1 MEGGTR
7 RNRSTNRRR
16 NANRTGSRHRNPNR
30 SSAGNRTRNRNRN
43 PNRSSNCTGH
53 RNASGRSNHT
63 CPQTCAHTAAAPWL
77 CGATRRGDARL
88 SDPRETEPLTS
99 AHALRAV
106 VRECQL
112 TITERQHD
120 LRAFPFAA
128 ERIVIGADSTADV
141 AIDDAAMSK
150 FHCEIRIRDGA
161 ATLRDLG
168 SRNGT
173 LVDRVP
179 VIEAPLRPGAVI
191 TVGRTTLRFDVGT
204 RDVEI
209 PLSARTQFGRL
220 RGQSIGM
227 RAAFKALEAAAAS
240 DATVLLQGESG
251 TGKEL
256 AAESI
261 HLESARRDGPFVVID
276 CGAIPPSLLEAEL
289 FGHEAG
295 AFTGASAARIG
306 AFEAAAGGTVFL
318 DEIGELAL
326 DLQPKLLRAIERREI
341 QRIGSTKRE
350 PVDVRIVA
358 ATNRNLQQE
367 VNARRFRADLY
378 YRLAVLVVKLP
389 PLRERAVDLPGLVET
404 ILDDLRADDSPMAQS
419 LRRGELLTDLLRHDW
434 PGNVRELRNYIEAC
448 LVRQETVAPMVPSGE
463 PPIDAN
469 EPLAIVRERWVRHV
483 ERRYLE
489 QLLMIHGNNVSA
501 AARAAGIDRVHLH
514 RLLARAGLRGH
525 R

>member
-1 MEGGTR
+1 
-7 RNRSTNRRR
+7 
-16 NANRTGSRHRNPNR
+16 
-30 SSAGNRTRNRNRN
+30 
-43 PNRSSNCTGH
+43 
-53 RNASGRSNHT
+53 
-63 CPQTCAHTAAAPWL
+63 
-77 CGATRRGDARL
+77 L
-88 SDPRETEPLTS
+88 SDDPRQTEPLTGAS
-99 AHALRAV
+99 ALRAV

-112 TITERQHD
+112 TVTEGQHD
-120 LRAFPFAA
+120 VRVVPFAA
-128 ERIVIGADSTADV
+128 ERIVIGADPGADV
-141 AIDDAAMSK
+141 VIDDTTMSK
-150 FHCEIRIRDGA
+150 FHCEIRVREGT

-173 LVDRVP
+173 QVDRVP

-191 TVGRTTLRFDVGT
+191 TLGRTTLRFDVGT

-209 PLSARTQFGRL
+209 PLSGRERFGRM
-220 RGQSIGM
+220 RAHSVSM
-227 RAAFKALEAAAAS
+227 RAAFTTLEAAAAS

-261 HLESARRDGPFVVID
+261 HLESARRDGPFIVMD
-276 CGAIPPSLLEAEL
+276 CGAIPASLLETEL

-295 AFTGASAARIG
+295 AFTGATSTRIG
-306 AFEAAAGGTVFL
+306 TFEAAAGGTVFL

-326 DLQPKLLRAIERREI
+326 DLQPKLLRVIERREV
-341 QRIGSTKRE
+341 QRIGSTKRI

-358 ATNRNLQQE
+358 ATNRNVEKE

-389 PLRERAVDLPGLVET
+389 PLRERAADLPLLVEG
-404 ILDDLRADDSPMAQS
+404 ILDDLRAGDSPMARS
-419 LRRGELLTDLLRHDW
+419 LRRGEMLAELLRHDW
-434 PGNVRELRNYIEAC
+434 PGNVRELRNYLEGC
-448 LVRQETVAPMVPSGE
+448 LVRQDTSTPLMQSGE

-469 EPLAIVRERWVRHV
+469 QPLALVRERWVRHI

-489 QLLMIHGNNVSA
+489 QLLLIHANNVSA

-514 RLLARAGLRGH
+514 RLLARAGLRG

>member
-1 MEGGTR
+1 
-7 RNRSTNRRR
+7 
-16 NANRTGSRHRNPNR
+16 
-30 SSAGNRTRNRNRN
+30 
-43 PNRSSNCTGH
+43 
-53 RNASGRSNHT
+53 
-63 CPQTCAHTAAAPWL
+63 
-77 CGATRRGDARL
+77 L

-112 TITERQHD
+112 TITEGGHAGQV
-120 LRAFPFAA
+120 FPFAA
-128 ERIVIGADSTADV
+128 ERIVIGADPSADIV
-141 AIDDAAMSK
+141 VDDSAMSK

-179 VIEAPLRPGAVI
+179 VIEAPLRPGALLSM
-191 TVGRTTLRFDVGT
+191 GRTTLRFDVGT

-209 PLSARTQFGRL
+209 PLSAREQFGRL
-220 RGQSIGM
+220 RGTSIGM
-227 RAAFKALEAAAAS
+227 RAAFHALEAAATS

-276 CGAIPPSLLEAEL
+276 CGAIPASLLEAEL

-295 AFTGASAARIG
+295 AFTGATSMRIG
-306 AFEAAAGGTVFL
+306 TFEAATGGTVFL

-341 QRIGSTKRE
+341 QRIGSTQRI

-367 VNARRFRADLY
+367 VNAKRFRTDLY

-389 PLRERAVDLPGLVET
+389 PLRERATDLQGLVDA
-404 ILDDLRADDSPMAQS
+404 ILDDLRAADSPMATS
-419 LRRGELLTDLLRHDW
+419 LRRGELLPELLRHEW

-448 LVRQETVAPMVPSGE
+448 LVRQETVAHDVVMPSGE
-463 PPIDAN
+463 PPIDASQ
-469 EPLAIVRERWVRHV
+469 PLALVRERWVRHI

-489 QLLMIHGNNVSA
+489 QLLLLHSNNVSA

-514 RLLARAGLRGH
+514 RLLARAGLRGQ